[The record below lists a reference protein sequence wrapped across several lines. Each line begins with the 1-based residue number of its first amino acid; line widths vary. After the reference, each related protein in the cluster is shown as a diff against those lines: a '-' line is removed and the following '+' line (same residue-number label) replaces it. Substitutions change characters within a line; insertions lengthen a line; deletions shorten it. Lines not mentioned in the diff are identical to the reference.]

1 MNRLSAAGAVSGAVL
16 DALPGSTPGAALPP
30 PFHNPL
36 FLPLMPQ
43 LRQLPPRPDATALAA
58 LAAARDVR
66 TAGGLPLRFVPPPD
80 DGLGYEARIAARGEV
95 ETRPDN
101 WHDWFNGLVWLTFPR
116 AKAALSARHA
126 AELDRAADARGAVRD
141 AMTHFDECG
150 ALVVAE
156 DASLLDLLAGF
167 RWRELFVD
175 RRPEVVAGLRVFVFG
190 HATYEALLAPFRG
203 LTAKCVPLPVAAG
216 WLRRPLAEQLAD
228 LDGRLAADFAAG
240 RHGDPRAL
248 QPLPLLGV
256 PGVTPASED
265 PVYYD
270 DVWQFRPGRRRQRV

>member
-1 MNRLSAAGAVSGAVL
+1 MAPITDLVALAMRPFFEPIAGRLRFFGGETPPGVDALNAVLERLAQPPQAASGAPV
-16 DALPGSTPGAALPP
+16 
-30 PFHNPL
+30 
-36 FLPLMPQ
+36 
-43 LRQLPPRPDATALAA
+43 
-58 LAAARDVR
+58 
-66 TAGGLPLRFVPPPD
+66 RFVLPA
-80 DGLGYEARIAARGEV
+80 GNSGGYEERVYAKGEV

-167 RWRELFVD
+167 RWRELFVE
-175 RRPEVVAGLRVFVFG
+175 RRPEAIAGLRVFVFG

-228 LDGRLAADFAAG
+228 LDDRLAADLAAG

-265 PVYYD
+265 PAYYD
-270 DVWQFRPGRRRQRV
+270 DTWQFRPGRRRQRV